1 MSGTMQGGAMTAR
14 DRGRRDPSAVVQS
27 RARFSCTSCRGA
39 CHDHALD
46 EYVGYCIQ
54 PVLRPPLVTD
64 SDNGGEG
71 RRGKS

>member
-14 DRGRRDPSAVVQS
+14 HPGHRDPSDVVQS

-39 CHDHALD
+39 CHDHAID
-46 EYVGYCIQ
+46 EYVGYCTQ
-54 PVLRPPLVTD
+54 PVLRPSIVTD
-64 SDNGGEG
+64 GDIGGEG